1 MTWLS
6 LIGSAIG
13 GLGWSEEQFWLSD
26 PATLSA
32 AMSHKSESE
41 EALQRAEWERTR
53 WMVSVL
59 MAPHNKGRALHPQKL
74 ITFPWEAQAAKP
86 TLDDLPMITAILG
99 SRIKHKTDV

>member
-1 MTWLS
+1 
-6 LIGSAIG
+6 
-13 GLGWSEEQFWLSD
+13 
-26 PATLSA
+26 
-32 AMSHKSESE
+32 
-41 EALQRAEWERTR
+41 
-53 WMVSVL
+53 MVSVL